1 MATST
6 GYGPSRRLIF
16 DGNDDK
22 YELWEVKFL
31 AHLRIQKLLKVVQSR
46 ESERSDNDAEENA
59 EVFAELVQ
67 YLDDKSLSLIIRDAQ
82 DDGRKALKI
91 LREYYR
97 GSSKPRVISLYTE
110 LTSLKMGSEE
120 SVTDYV
126 LRAEISATALKAAGE
141 VISDSLLTAMVL
153 KGLPDGFRA
162 FSTVITQK
170 KK

>member
-46 ESERSDNDAEENA
+46 ESERSDNDAEKNA

-120 SVTDYV
+120 SVTV
-126 LRAEISATALKAAGE
+126 
-141 VISDSLLTAMVL
+141 
-153 KGLPDGFRA
+153 
-162 FSTVITQK
+162 
-170 KK
+170 